1 MTVALLPAG
10 YLSIRD
16 AALELGVKP
25 GDVARLIDDQ
35 RIETVELITV
45 ESLNKYRESAA

>member
-1 MTVALLPAG
+1 MSLLPAG

-16 AALELGVKP
+16 AAHELGLTI
-25 GDVARLIDDQ
+25 GDVDRLIDAQ

-45 ESLNKYRESAA
+45 ESLNKYRASAA